1 MCMARSSLRLGFW
14 LLLFIFFMAI
24 DFDDMK
30 CDKNLMMVILSLICG
45 FTNTDLRAMHA
56 HDAMIQN
63 SLFYSITF
71 C

>member
-1 MCMARSSLRLGFW
+1 
-14 LLLFIFFMAI
+14 MAI

-30 CDKNLMMVILSLICG
+30 CDKNLMMVILSFICG

-63 SLFYSITF
+63 SLFYSVII

>member
-1 MCMARSSLRLGFW
+1 MYGKVKSPTWVLAASFYLN
-14 LLLFIFFMAI
+14 
-24 DFDDMK
+24 FDDMK
-30 CDKNLMMVILSLICG
+30 CVKNLMMVILSFICG